1 MKNRP
6 SEPVAK
12 PATVIR
18 QRPADPNWLGVGS
31 EDRPREEAEPQTGS
45 EPADVGRKMPGEV
58 PSAGKL
64 PSRRGRDPDLA

>member
-1 MKNRP
+1 MKTHP
-6 SEPVAK
+6 SEPAAK
-12 PATVIR
+12 PATVIP

-31 EDRPREEAEPQTGS
+31 EGRPRERIEPQTGA

-58 PSAGKL
+58 PPAGAP